1 METGNYKSRIENLKS
16 RLYSRKA
23 SLNKTEKN
31 INLKPKE
38 FDLKPTWGS
47 KEIDSNKLNIENIMG
62 KKKKF
67 TLNKLFISSI
77 IFLFLAGV
85 FAFFSLTGGGNSIS
99 SDNIDI
105 ELSGPVS
112 IGSGEILTLEIDIL
126 NKNSVSLETADL
138 LIEYPEGTRASS
150 NIKNVLKRDR
160 QSFQTIKSGEKK
172 STVAKSVLF
181 GEEGTK
187 KEIKIGIEYRVPGSN
202 AIFYKEKKYEIEI
215 NASPVS
221 LAVSSPKEI
230 NSGQE
235 IEFKIDVKSNSENKI
250 ENLLLE
256 AEFPFGFKP
265 GKSTPNSSFGDNLW
279 EISLNPL
286 EKKTIYIS
294 GAINGQDGEKR
305 TFRFNVGVK
314 KDNDE
319 KTIEVN
325 FITYSEQITI
335 KKSFISLNMSVNR
348 DSSLEDQITSAGET
362 VRVDISWKNN
372 LETKIT
378 DAVLKVELDGDI
390 IDESSISSL
399 NGFYNSANNTIT
411 WDKRNISGLGV
422 LESGDGGDTSFSF
435 RTLNNV
441 KDTLSR
447 VPEINIYVTIDGTE
461 PTESGSTSRI
471 ITSATTRKIK
481 VSSNV
486 SLNPRPV
493 YYSGKLINNGP
504 IPPKVG
510 SETTYTVIISLSN
523 SINDVSGGKV
533 KMVLPSYIR
542 WMGTVVPSEE
552 KVSFNPVGGEVEWSV
567 GDIYKGIGY
576 TREAKEV
583 QFQIALTPSSSQI
596 GSSAVLVDNIVFTGM
611 DTFTDTEIKI
621 TGKQLT
627 TRLKTDSKFKDGDD
641 VVIK

>member
-348 DSSLEDQITSAGET
+348 DSSLEDQMTSAGET

-378 DAVLKVELDGDI
+378 DAILKVELDGDI

-399 NGFYNSANNTIT
+399 NGFYNSANNTVT

-447 VPEINIYVTIDGTE
+447 APEINIYVTIDGTE

-486 SLNPRPV
+486 SLNPRSV

>member
-1 METGNYKSRIENLKS
+1 METGDYKSRIENLKS

-23 SLNKTEKN
+23 SLNKNEKD
-31 INLKPKE
+31 INLKSKE

-47 KEIDSNKLNIENIMG
+47 GEIDSNKLNIDNMMG
-62 KKKKF
+62 KNKKF
-67 TLNKLFISSI
+67 TLNKLFIASI
-77 IFLFLAGV
+77 IFLLFAGA
-85 FAFFSLTGGGNSIS
+85 FAFFSFMGGGNSIS

-112 IGSGEILTLEIDIL
+112 IGSGEILTLEINVL

-138 LIEYPEGTRASS
+138 LIEYPEGTRSSS
-150 NIKNVLKRDR
+150 NIKNELKRDR

-187 KEIKIGIEYRVPGSN
+187 KEIKIGVEYRVPGSN

-221 LAVSSPKEI
+221 LTVSAPKEI

-235 IEFKIDVKSNSENKI
+235 VEFKIDVKSNSENKI
-250 ENLLLE
+250 DNLLLE

-265 GKSTPNSSFGDNLW
+265 GKATPASSFGDNLW

-286 EKKTIYIS
+286 EKKTIYIN
-294 GAINGQDGEKR
+294 GAITGQDGEKR

-314 KDNDE
+314 KNDDD

-348 DSSLEDQITSAGET
+348 DSSLDDQITSAGET
-362 VRVDISWKNN
+362 VRVDLSWENN

-390 IDESSISSL
+390 VDESSISSL
-399 NGFYNSANNTIT
+399 NGFYDSARNTIT
-411 WDKRNISGLGV
+411 WDKRNISELGV
-422 LESGDGGDTSFSF
+422 LESGDGGNTSFSF
-435 RTLNNV
+435 KTLNNI
-441 KDTLSR
+441 KNTLSKI
-447 VPEINIYVTIDGTE
+447 PEMNIYVTMDGTE
-461 PTESGSTSRI
+461 PTESGNTSRI

-486 SLNPRPV
+486 SLNPRSV

-510 SETTYTVIISLSN
+510 NETTYTIILSLSN
-523 SINDVSGGKV
+523 SINDVSDGKI
-533 KMVLPSYIR
+533 KMTLPSYVR
-542 WMGTVVPSEE
+542 WMGTVTPSEE
-552 KVSFNPVGGEVEWSV
+552 RVSFNPIGGEVEWNI
-567 GDIYKGIGY
+567 GDIYKGTGY
-576 TREAKEV
+576 SREAKEI
-583 QFQIALTPSSSQI
+583 QFQIAFTPSSSQI
-596 GSSAVLVDNIVFTGM
+596 GSSAVLADDIVFTGM
-611 DTFTDTEIKI
+611 DTFTDTEIKVI
-621 TGKQLT
+621 GKQLT
-627 TRLKTDSKFKDGDD
+627 TRLKTDSKFREGDD